1 MTSLPPHISQ
11 VAPPVSIRDSR
22 RHGRSDLEGNL
33 MHSASDEW
41 WSQARQRTD
50 ILDLRDWSTWPVDI
64 TRELVALERAGL
76 PATIETHDTIR
87 LADGRRARVAPAAS
101 PRRQPG
107 LSLDDEPE
115 LLLVP
120 TPAYVNRRTFVEV
133 ARSAPNVLLVDG
145 SQVWEDGRQIAGE
158 PAFQELRSDRYAVF
172 AVART
177 LPVASGRI
185 DQIAAHTGMSVG
197 RVGDALSVLGDTV
210 RHVDIGWEAVDMFA
224 LADWAMTYNGPGG
237 TATSWH
243 HPGTVKEQARLL
255 IDAGALVSG
264 AWAAMTPFPG
274 LSYLGR
280 KDDVGTGRT
289 RVAFTRNMPDMAALG
304 FTPAVPPRDGRARPK
319 FTVAVPE
326 DETIFATSNFS
337 AGGITDDTITVAT
350 LMRGYHETDLAN
362 QLRSR
367 IHFRT
372 DVHYDLIHHLPS

>member
-1 MTSLPPHISQ
+1 
-11 VAPPVSIRDSR
+11 
-22 RHGRSDLEGNL
+22 
-33 MHSASDEW
+33 MHNTSDEW
-41 WSQARQRTD
+41 WSRARHRTD

-76 PATIETHDTIR
+76 PAAIETHDTIR

-101 PRRQPG
+101 LRPQHSVDP
-107 LSLDDEPE
+107 DDEPE

-120 TPAYVNRRTFVEV
+120 TPMYVNRRTFVEV

-158 PAFQELRSDRYAVF
+158 PAFQQFRGDRYAVF

-177 LPVASGRI
+177 LPVASGRT
-185 DQIAAHTGMSVG
+185 DQIAARTGMSVG
-197 RVGDALSVLGDTV
+197 RVGDALSVLGDNV

-224 LADWAMTYNGPGG
+224 LADWAMTYDGPGG

-243 HPGTVKEQARLL
+243 HPGTVEEQARLL

-264 AWAAMTPFPG
+264 AWAAMNPFPN
-274 LSYLGR
+274 SRYSGR
-280 KDDVGTGRT
+280 EGDVRTGRT
-289 RVAFTRNMPDMAALG
+289 RMAFTRTMPDMAALG
-304 FTPAVPPRDGRARPK
+304 FTPAVPPRDGPARPK

-326 DETIFATSNFS
+326 DETIFATSS
-337 AGGITDDTITVAT
+337 YAAGGITDDTITIAT

-362 QLRSR
+362 KVRSR

-372 DVHYDLIHHLPS
+372 DVHYDLVHLLPS